1 MTHLKLSFKINLTV
15 QNITNYTYSMKRIF
29 YMILM
34 VSIQTKKSIMKKVL
48 FVGMF
53 LVLIISNTSCAQI
66 QGENKNDQ
74 ASKVDKMAKNNLL
87 HPFR

>member
-34 VSIQTKKSIMKKVL
+34 VSIQTKKSIMKKKH
-48 FVGMF
+48 MEHHSMK
-53 LVLIISNTSCAQI
+53 II
-66 QGENKNDQ
+66 
-74 ASKVDKMAKNNLL
+74 
-87 HPFR
+87 H